1 MTAADDDDAARLLGQ
16 YARRLDDED
25 FEGWLDLFADD
36 SYYSVIHHA
45 EFAKGSNFVIVGE
58 KKEKLRQ
65 RVLAAAEEDRRRST
79 HLVTGIE
86 AENNSAIA
94 NFALLRNGALTFAGR
109 YLVEFETKGGAT
121 KINRCTVVLDNDVIE
136 DVVFMPI

>member
-1 MTAADDDDAARLLGQ
+1 MTDDAARLLGR

-36 SYYSVIHHA
+36 SYYSVIHHTD
-45 EFAKGSNFVIVGE
+45 FAKGNNFVIVGE

-79 HLVTGIE
+79 HLLTGIE
-86 AENNSAIA
+86 ADNGAAIA
-94 NFALLRNGALTFAGR
+94 NFALLKDGALIFAGR
-109 YLVEFETKGGAT
+109 YLVEFTGRNGTT
-121 KINRCTVVLDNDVIE
+121 KINRCTVVLDNAVVE

>member
-1 MTAADDDDAARLLGQ
+1 MPNEAARILGN

-25 FEGWLDLFADD
+25 FEGWLNLFSEE
-36 SYYSVIHHA
+36 SYYSVIQHE

-65 RVLAAAEEDRRRST
+65 RVLAAAEEDHRRST
-79 HLVTGIE
+79 HLLTGIE
-86 AENNSAIA
+86 AENDSAIA
-94 NFALLRNGALTFAGR
+94 NFALLKDGALVFSGR
-109 YLVEFETKGGAT
+109 YLVEFSNGNGAT
-121 KINRCTVVLDNDVIE
+121 KINRFTVVLDNAIVE